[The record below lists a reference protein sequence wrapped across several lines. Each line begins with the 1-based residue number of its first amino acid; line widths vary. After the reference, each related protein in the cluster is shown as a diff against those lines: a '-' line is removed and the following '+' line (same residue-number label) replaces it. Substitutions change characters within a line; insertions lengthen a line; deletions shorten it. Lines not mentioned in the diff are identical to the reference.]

1 MKASEPLSHARALEL
16 LPWLV
21 NGSLGPAERDAV
33 EQHVRSCITC
43 RRELREQQRLQSAI
57 RAQPTVHVTSQ
68 LGFEQ
73 LDREI
78 DGEARTPAARWRR
91 GYAAAGPFAIAAAAG
106 LALLAF
112 LLWLSPPHATAPSP
126 YTTLASPGGE
136 DELLDVVFT
145 QDTTTA
151 EVRALLER
159 IGGEIVGGP
168 SSLGRYRI
176 HLTDDTSDSS
186 AEALERAIAELDADP
201 HVRLVT
207 RALAEDA
214 P

>member
-1 MKASEPLSHARALEL
+1 MTTGEPLGHERAFEL

-21 NGSLGPAERDAV
+21 NGSLSPSERDAV
-33 EQHVRSCITC
+33 EEHARTCITC

-78 DGEARTPAARWRR
+78 DGEVRAPRVTRR
-91 GYAAAGPFAIAAAAG
+91 GYSAAGPFAIAAAAG

-112 LLWLSPPHATAPSP
+112 LLWLSPPPATAPAP
-126 YTTLASPGGE
+126 YSTLASPGGE
-136 DELLDVVFT
+136 EQLLDVVFT

-151 EVRALLER
+151 EVRVLLER
-159 IGGEIVGGP
+159 VGGEIVGGP
-168 SSLGRYRI
+168 SSLGRYRV
-176 HLTDDTSDSS
+176 HLTDRTSAGS
-186 AEALERAIAELDADP
+186 AETLERAIAELDADP